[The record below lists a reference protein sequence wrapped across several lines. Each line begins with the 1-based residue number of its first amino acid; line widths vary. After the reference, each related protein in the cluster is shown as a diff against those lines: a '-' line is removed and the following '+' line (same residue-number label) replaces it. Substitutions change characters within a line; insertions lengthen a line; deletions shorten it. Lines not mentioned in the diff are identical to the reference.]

1 MSPAIHLSVKD
12 ELDKVVIEMMKGGYI
27 SIKKA
32 DQILDIFRAR
42 YPELPTSVR
51 SVLRRCN
58 DVEHKI
64 LDSGTYYHLGLKSS
78 LLRISGHW
86 LRRIRFNEL
95 QLQLNYDGL
104 SLFKSSN
111 QQLWP
116 ILGRIVAPLVSSVFV
131 RTSTEGDKPL
141 SGDIHHMFRNIL
153 KAVTELS
160 SKMDRLIAVC
170 ERLVMG
176 VSERRMEDT
185 DSDAITFP
193 LRTHDELRSL
203 ETALE
208 NKKFRDHFMGRLYH
222 LLCDDLQKSAK
233 ACLKYLLSPELAN
246 TYTLHGTRSKFGISK
261 YKFYSTV
268 QSALCSHF
276 RSASCL
282 EQEIIHAMATAS
294 QAFLHDARD
303 KVHKRG
309 WRSKEGLASQALSDV
324 TNIIND
330 SSTST

>member
-1 MSPAIHLSVKD
+1 MKFTQRGKIPLSF
-12 ELDKVVIEMMKGGYI
+12 LN
-27 SIKKA
+27 SAQKA

-58 DVEHKI
+58 DVEPKI

-78 LLRISGHW
+78 LLRISEHW

-104 SLFKSSN
+104 S
-111 QQLWP
+111 
-116 ILGRIVAPLVSSVFV
+116 RIVAPLVSSVFV
-131 RTSTEGDKPL
+131 HTSTEGDKPL

-170 ERLVMG
+170 ERLAMG

-185 DSDAITFP
+185 DSDAVTFP

-208 NKKFRDHFMGRLYH
+208 NKKFLDHFMGRLYH
-222 LLCDDLQKSAK
+222 LQCDDLRKSAK

-246 TYTLHGTRSKFGISK
+246 TYTLHGTRSKFDINK

-276 RSASCL
+276 RSASCP

-309 WRSKEGLASQALSDV
+309 WRSKERLALSDV

>member
-1 MSPAIHLSVKD
+1 
-12 ELDKVVIEMMKGGYI
+12 
-27 SIKKA
+27 
-32 DQILDIFRAR
+32 
-42 YPELPTSVR
+42 
-51 SVLRRCN
+51 
-58 DVEHKI
+58 
-64 LDSGTYYHLGLKSS
+64 
-78 LLRISGHW
+78 
-86 LRRIRFNEL
+86 
-95 QLQLNYDGL
+95 
-104 SLFKSSN
+104 
-111 QQLWP
+111 
-116 ILGRIVAPLVSSVFV
+116 
-131 RTSTEGDKPL
+131 
-141 SGDIHHMFRNIL
+141 MFRNIL

-170 ERLVMG
+170 ERLAMG

-222 LLCDDLQKSAK
+222 LLRDDLRKSAK

-276 RSASCL
+276 RSASCP
-282 EQEIIHAMATAS
+282 EKEIIHAMATAS

-303 KVHKRG
+303 KVHKCG
-309 WRSKEGLASQALSDV
+309 WRSKERLASQALSDV

>member
-1 MSPAIHLSVKD
+1 MSPTIHLSVKD
-12 ELDKVVIEMMKGGYI
+12 ELDKMVIEMMKGGYI

-58 DVEHKI
+58 DVEPKI

-131 RTSTEGDKPL
+131 VGIYGGEVKPSDFNDMSATL
-141 SGDIHHMFRNIL
+141 I
-153 KAVTELS
+153 TELQ
-160 SKMDRLIAVC
+160 
-170 ERLVMG
+170 
-176 VSERRMEDT
+176 
-185 DSDAITFP
+185 
-193 LRTHDELRSL
+193 ELL
-203 ETALE
+203 TVGI
-208 NKKFRDHFMGRLYH
+208 NVDKYH
-222 LLCDDLQKSAK
+222 LHL
-233 ACLKYLLSPELAN
+233 
-246 TYTLHGTRSKFGISK
+246 
-261 YKFYSTV
+261 TV
-268 QSALCSHF
+268 KLVALCSHF
-276 RSASCL
+276 RSATCS
-282 EQEIIHAMATAS
+282 ETEITHAMATAS
-294 QAFLHDARD
+294 QAFLHDSRD
-303 KVHKRG
+303 KLHKRG
-309 WRSKEGLASQALSDV
+309 WRSKERLASQALSDV
-324 TNIIND
+324 TV
-330 SSTST
+330 SSLFALLRRLLYCWYITKLSHILTRYYTLKVIYLFIF